1 VVIRSSS
8 LGPFLF
14 SASGFGDMRTTFGE
28 TTVGDP
34 LSNDDDDLD
43 VDISTNLAPRE
54 TFESAELA
62 RDSFDDDEKG
72 SGGLISAFVGVSD
85 DARTAFVSDASSE
98 VWKKC

>member
-14 SASGFGDMRTTFGE
+14 SASGFGDMRTTLGE

-34 LSNDDDDLD
+34 LSNDDLD

-98 VWKKC
+98 VWKNVND